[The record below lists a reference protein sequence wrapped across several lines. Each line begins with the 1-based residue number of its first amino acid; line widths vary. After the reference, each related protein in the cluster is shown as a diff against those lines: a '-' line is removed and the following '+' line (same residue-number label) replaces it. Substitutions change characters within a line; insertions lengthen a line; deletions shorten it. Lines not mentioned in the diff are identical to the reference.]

1 MRAGCERFLKD
12 IYLPGKFGNAT
23 YNVAAFVSRLKK
35 GDAEGF
41 MEPLDWLFRMGDY
54 SVVGEQEKYYQNVL
68 RRLFL
73 LMGGRTAVEYRT
85 ASGHIDLLVRL
96 PKYVYLFELK
106 MEGDVERALRQIEEK
121 DYAGGV
127 ELRGRRLIKI
137 GVTFAREGNVIKEW
151 KVRDN

>member
-1 MRAGCERFLKD
+1 
-12 IYLPGKFGNAT
+12 
-23 YNVAAFVSRLKK
+23 
-35 GDAEGF
+35 
-41 MEPLDWLFRMGDY
+41 MG
-54 SVVGEQEKYYQNVL
+54 V
-68 RRLFL
+68 
-73 LMGGRTAVEYRT
+73 RTAVEYRT
-85 ASGHIDLLVRL
+85 VAGHIDLLAWL

-121 DYAGGV
+121 DYVGGV